1 MDLFQGLIGDVSFW
15 AQIVAQVLFAL
26 PIPSNKQTLL
36 LATFKV
42 LIPMLVPGVSL
53 FCPLLSSAALEL
65 KSSIANKQVVLLFA
79 IQIFQQK
86 ES

>member
-26 PIPSNKQTLL
+26 SIPSDKQTLL

-42 LIPMLVPGVSL
+42 LIPMLFLGVSL
-53 FCPLLSSAALEL
+53 FSAPLLYLTSLEL
-65 KSSIANKQVVLLFA
+65 
-79 IQIFQQK
+79 QIINC
-86 ES
+86 